1 MPYLGTFGLEFENTI
16 VIFEMCTL
24 EFVQVKNFAKKQKCL
39 NLVPK
44 CLIWVLLGQ
53 NLKKLLSYLISAL
66 SNFSDKFLTQTVNFD
81 IESTF
86 SKGPGSGF
94 SEGPGLGPG
103 PPYKVCFKNGVL
115 NDWVLF
121 LS

>member
-1 MPYLGTFGLEFENTI
+1 M
-16 VIFEMCTL
+16 
-24 EFVQVKNFAKKQKCL
+24 
-39 NLVPK
+39 
-44 CLIWVLLGQ
+44 
-53 NLKKLLSYLISAL
+53 
-66 SNFSDKFLTQTVNFD
+66 NFD

-121 LS
+121 LSQEMILLLAILFILLNKR